1 MKNNR
6 GAVSIGLI
14 IVLAIFTVGYFTLAN
29 MFSYDFDVNYED
41 DLYDLKIASI
51 EKNAAIYAE
60 EHEELFAESSDVYMT
75 VEELALA
82 NVIIS
87 NTEGV
92 VDDPRNNEDN
102 LNDLRVKITNKDD
115 VITAEVLV

>member
-6 GAVSIGLI
+6 GAVSVSLI
-14 IVLAIFTVGYFTLAN
+14 ILLAVFTVGYFMLAN
-29 MFSYDFDVNYED
+29 RFSYDFDVNYEE